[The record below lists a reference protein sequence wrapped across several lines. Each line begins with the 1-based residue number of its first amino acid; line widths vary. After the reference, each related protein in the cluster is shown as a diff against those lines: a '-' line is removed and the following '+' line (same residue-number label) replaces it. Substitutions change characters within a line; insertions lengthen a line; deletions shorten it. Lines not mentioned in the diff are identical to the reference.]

1 VTKRSNRRG
10 RNEGAI
16 YQTANGQW
24 RGYVPVEE
32 YSLSQGRQ
40 RRKYFRGRTR
50 AAVARKVARALAGMQ
65 QGLPQGSISERMTV
79 GRWLL
84 HWLESR
90 RESVKPRTYE
100 QYSLAVNKHFIPAFG
115 KRRLTKLTAED
126 IEGYLVEKRAT
137 GNLRF
142 PGTGLSKRSIQIQ
155 VTVLRM
161 ALKEAEKRGH
171 VPRNVAMLV
180 AKPSAKEIEPTK
192 ARVFLEA
199 DQSRLLLKHAKA
211 SKYYRLYVLALYLGM
226 RKGEALGVHWK
237 AVDLE
242 QGTLKVEAVLRL
254 VGKLEIDT
262 PKSGHSRQ
270 LVLPHPALRA
280 LTDEKDLQ
288 EMRRR
293 RAGSEWEEWGLVF
306 TRPTGRPLNQRDV
319 SKDFKRVLKAAGLP
333 DMRFHDLRHSC
344 ASLLHGEGVS
354 DRVIMEIL
362 GHSNITV
369 TMNTYTHVASKLQRD
384 AAKRMEAA
392 IGS

>member
-1 VTKRSNRRG
+1 MGRRG

-16 YQTANGQW
+16 YQTKNGQW
-24 RGYVPVEE
+24 RGSVPIEE

-50 AAVARKVARALAGMQ
+50 AEVARKVARALADMQ
-65 QGLPQGSISERMTV
+65 RGLPQGSASERMTV
-79 GRWLL
+79 GNWLE

-90 RESVKPRTYE
+90 RESVKPRTFE

-115 KRRLTKLTAED
+115 RRRLTKLTAED
-126 IEGYLVEKRAT
+126 IDGYLAEKRAT

-142 PGTGLSKRSIQIQ
+142 PGSGLSKRTIQIQ

-199 DQSRLLLKHAKA
+199 DQSRLLLKHAEP
-211 SKYYRLYVLALYLGM
+211 SKYYRLYVMALYLGM
-226 RKGEALGVHWK
+226 RKGEALGLPWN

-242 QGTLKVEAVLRL
+242 QGTLKVEAALRL
-254 VGKLEIDT
+254 VGKLQLDT
-262 PKSGHSRQ
+262 PKSGQSRRQ
-270 LVLPHPALRA
+270 LVLPLPALRA
-280 LTDEKDLQ
+280 LKDERDRQ
-288 EMRRR
+288 AMQRS
-293 RAGSEWEEWGLVF
+293 RAGNDWEEWGLVF
-306 TRPTGRPLNQRDV
+306 TRPTGKPLNQRDV
-319 SKDFKRVLKAAGLP
+319 SRDFKKILKAAGLP

-344 ASLLHGEGVS
+344 ASLLHAEGVS

-369 TMNTYTHVASKLQRD
+369 TMNTYTHVASEMQRD
-384 AAKRMEAA
+384 AAKRLEAA